1 MEIKDKKSSVKN
13 GISFM
18 IGGFLIGMLL
28 DYFWSNLHWQES
40 LFRLESLI
48 RLPIF
53 FLVGFFMKTKKE
65 AKKQ

>member
-1 MEIKDKKSSVKN
+1 MEIKNKKSRFKN

-28 DYFWSNLHWQES
+28 DYIWSNLHWQES
-40 LFRLESLI
+40 LFRKESII
-48 RLPIF
+48 RLVIF
-53 FLVGFFMKTKKE
+53 FVIGFFMKTKKE